1 MAARWKWKW
10 WIGAAL
16 VVVVA
21 WMMLGLSHER
31 AATAAQVVEDK
42 TYEADRLIRRARPSP

>member
-1 MAARWKWKW
+1 LLTKLIERRH
-10 WIGAAL
+10 
-16 VVVVA
+16 
-21 WMMLGLSHER
+21 LSHVGSSHEA